1 MRCPGCGKEVSEGK
15 KFCTVC
21 GAAIGE
27 PTTQMPR
34 VAAPEAA
41 TPPQP
46 TMPLPSVTPGAPA
59 PAAKQVSRKT
69 WIILAVV
76 LGALIAGG
84 AVAGIV
90 IWLVSSSGKPVAKVE
105 SITLTLKDGKQLDLK
120 KVPLDKNLS
129 LEVLF
134 KAKYEEGGS
143 GKLRASVEDSN
154 GEEIISDS
162 WSVKSSDTLQKKSF
176 EFHMTESDGKPLKA
190 IAELEVKTDGEELAD
205 NGTLAY
211 TAVKGQGTA
220 STLEEAKQAALDML
234 LEADAAVQ
242 ELSSAG
248 IEASDLAEQVADLE
262 VELESAT
269 TVDEA
274 NTISEAADA
283 IIGEC
288 NARKDTQGG
297 DEQAE
302 EICLANQAVIRS
314 AIEVYASVEG
324 NYPDSMDMLLTQGY
338 LTEMPVCPS
347 GGEYSYEVDYSVT
360 PEVLTVD
367 CSVHGSL

>member
-21 GAAIGE
+21 GAALGE
-27 PTTQMPR
+27 PTTQIPR
-34 VAAPEAA
+34 VAAPEASA
-41 TPPQP
+41 PPQP
-46 TMPLPSVTPGAPA
+46 TMPVPSVTPGAPA
-59 PAAKQVSRKT
+59 PAAKQVSKKT

-76 LGALIAGG
+76 LGALIVGG

-105 SITLTLKDGKQLDLK
+105 SITLTRKDGKELNLK

-143 GKLRASVEDSN
+143 GKLKASVEDSN
-154 GEEIISDS
+154 GEEIISDF
-162 WSVKSSDTLQKKSF
+162 WTVKSSDTLQKKSF

-190 IAELEVKTDGEELAD
+190 IAELKVKTDGEELAD
-205 NGTLAY
+205 TGTLAY

-242 ELSSAG
+242 ELSAAG

-262 VELESAT
+262 VDLENAT
-269 TVDEA
+269 TVEEA
-274 NTISEAADA
+274 DTIYEAADA

-288 NARKDTQGG
+288 DARKETQGG
-297 DEQAE
+297 DEQAKE
-302 EICLANQAVIRS
+302 TCWANQTEIWS
-314 AIEVYASVEG
+314 AIEDFASIEG
-324 NYPDSMDMLLTQGY
+324 NYPDSMDMLVTQGY

-347 GGEYSYEVDYSVT
+347 GGDYSYEVDYSVT
-360 PEVLTVD
+360 PEDLTVY
-367 CSVHGSL
+367 CTVHGSL